1 MKTGNVDLCS
11 EETLEPDASS
21 LFGTQS
27 IENQN
32 GLALFFDPYD
42 KTDDLQCEYAQM
54 AQVAKEWYPQ
64 ARYLLIPNE
73 DLVPM
78 GKTDDLPD
86 KKLML
91 ATMTFEDREGKS
103 IFLCPIHTLNDF
115 GKIDSHTLHSFIF
128 LLINQRSVH

>member
-54 AQVAKEWYPQ
+54 AQVAK
-64 ARYLLIPNE
+64 